1 MINFSSLQLFNFD
14 RALASLHRSGLLNP
28 ERHELVPV
36 APRCDAPGMDW
47 DYVEW
52 VRTSFVFPLLLE
64 LEQTVLENM
73 MRHMVAPTPAS
84 RPGALSLFQTSHLTT
99 PAASVPGTPRITPAG
114 TGSIAGA
121 VEQMSPQV
129 QKLDKTLVE
138 RFDIEPFPDFS
149 AK

>member
-1 MINFSSLQLFNFD
+1 MHTPRETTLD
-14 RALASLHRSGLLNP
+14 DLHRSGLLNP

-73 MRHMVAPTPAS
+73 TWLK
-84 RPGALSLFQTSHLTT
+84 G
-99 PAASVPGTPRITPAG
+99 SVGEGPNRTNYCDQSSVGIEFSCKNSGIFARKAKKSENLKHFLKFSTF
-114 TGSIAGA
+114 SKMIAKF
-121 VEQMSPQV
+121 PQ
-129 QKLDKTLVE
+129 KIIK
-138 RFDIEPFPDFS
+138 I
-149 AK
+149 